1 MHLQKIILDPMS
13 GKEATVRRKFDYN
26 TEEEKETRDE
36 CYVNRVTARYGSA
49 HLWSQYF
56 RQRQGNCKVKD
67 SLGYLPRPSLKKLK

>member
-1 MHLQKIILDPMS
+1 MHFQKIILDPMS

-49 HLWSQYF
+49 HL
-56 RQRQGNCKVKD
+56 
-67 SLGYLPRPSLKKLK
+67 